1 MTDIN
6 TNISE
11 NEASVD
17 SGFDIKAIISKILTY
32 WYLFVLSI
40 LICFSL
46 AVVNA
51 SLTSPVWNISG
62 KLLIQD
68 ESSTGSQSANNVSAR
83 EQILNAGIP
92 KNNIE
97 DQLEVLTSR

>member
-6 TNISE
+6 TNIPE
-11 NEASVD
+11 QDTPIDN
-17 SGFDIKAIISKILTY
+17 GFDIKAILSKILTY

-51 SLTSPVWNISG
+51 SLTPPVWSITG
-62 KLLIQD
+62 KILVQD
-68 ESSTGSQSANNVSAR
+68 VDNDNPSTTNSSTSAR
-83 EQILNAGIP
+83 EQILTTGIP
-92 KNNIE
+92 RNNIE
-97 DQLEVLTSR
+97 DQLE

>member
-11 NEASVD
+11 HD
-17 SGFDIKAIISKILTY
+17 STIDGGFDIKAILSKILTY

-51 SLTSPVWNISG
+51 SLT
-62 KLLIQD
+62 
-68 ESSTGSQSANNVSAR
+68 GSYPTQTLTVPNSINGNGTV
-83 EQILNAGIP
+83 NYIP
-92 KNNIE
+92 LFN
-97 DQLEVLTSR
+97 TSRI